1 MPGASLTWTASNRV
15 TTESLTTNGS
25 QETVSY
31 AVDALGRVVTDTV
44 VNNSTGGQISQAT
57 DHYAS
62 DSTSASW
69 IVDVTGSTTTTTR
82 YVEDGQGNLLA
93 EQVVGGATTF
103 PLYDPQG
110 NVWAWTDSS
119 GAVNATQS
127 YDEFGNPQTVVSLPT
142 GQARYG
148 WLGKYERQTDPVS
161 GLVLMGARVYDA
173 TLGRFLSTDPV
184 AGGSCNAY
192 DYTCQDPINALDLS
206 GDSIWSLIKTA
217 VGIVYHAANYAWMQ
231 TGGRVLGWGYRALG
245 DFGQRYLGPNSF
257 LFGRKG
263 GLLNHGPIRIGWGWH
278 DGANI
283 FRSSC
288 GWHEKYARY
297 DWQHFNIHWNWFR

>member
-1 MPGASLTWTASNRV
+1 M
-15 TTESLTTNGS
+15 
-25 QETVSY
+25 
-31 AVDALGRVVTDTV
+31 VTDTV

-127 YDEFGNPQTVVSLPT
+127 YDEFGNPQSAVSLPT

-148 WLGKYERQTDPVS
+148 WLGKYQRQTDPVS
-161 GLVLMGARVYDA
+161 GLVLMGARLYDA

-184 AGGSCNAY
+184 PGASANAY
-192 DYTCQDPINALDLS
+192 DYCYQDPVNCLDLS
-206 GDSIWSLIKTA
+206 GDVPEWRYLQEAIYLYHLYSRGKGGPDSKQTNEIIRAHRNFLWTRYAPSRVLYRKRFRWGRGSQDRF
-217 VGIVYHAANYAWMQ
+217 GIVNPLDMRFAWNVSRPM
-231 TGGRVLGWGYRALG
+231 TGYVIVVGG
-245 DFGQRYLGPNSF
+245 
-257 LFGRKG
+257 G
-263 GLLNHGPIRIGWGWH
+263 GLLMFAGFL
-278 DGANI
+278 GA
-283 FRSSC
+283 F
-288 GWHEKYARY
+288 A
-297 DWQHFNIHWNWFR
+297 D

>member
-15 TTESLTTNGS
+15 ATESLTTNGS

-142 GQARYG
+142 GHARYG

-184 AGGSCNAY
+184 PGASANAY
-192 DYTCQDPINALDLS
+192 DYCYQDPVNCLDLS
-206 GDSIWSLIKTA
+206 GQSPWEMITA
-217 VGIVYHAANYAWMQ
+217 A
-231 TGGRVLGWGYRALG
+231 GRVV
-245 DFGQRYLGPNSF
+245 FGVYGVWSWARRGKGPGGPKDPYN
-257 LFGRKG
+257 FGSYFKFKWEVTRRT
-263 GLLNHGPIRIGWGWH
+263 I
-278 DGANI
+278 
-283 FRSSC
+283 
-288 GWHEKYARY
+288 YARWREIVDGMVRITVY
-297 DWQHFNIHWNWFR
+297 GSYASAFAEVWAAIASARQKLFA